1 MAGPA
6 GPGGAQ
12 LTATPS
18 ALSVLAGRAVQAG
31 LAAGLD
37 AVGIAGAEPF
47 EETRVIL
54 QRRKEEG
61 LSAGMQFT
69 YRNPA
74 RSTDPSRILPGAAAL
89 VVGARGYLRT
99 APDPG
104 TDADPDA
111 DADPKLGREP
121 EPRQARP
128 LGRVARY
135 SWVDHYK
142 PLREA
147 LGAVAGELRAAGWR
161 AAVVADDNALVDRA
175 AAHRAGLGWYGK
187 NTLLLLPGAGS
198 WYVLGSVV
206 TDAPL
211 PAEGAP
217 VPDGC
222 GSCSRCVAACPTGAL
237 DTPGA
242 LDARRC
248 LAWLVQAPGT
258 FPLEHREA
266 LGARLYGC
274 DDCQEACP
282 VNRLGARRHPPPP
295 AEANATAAV
304 DALDM
309 LAAGDVELLAGLGR
323 WYIPERDPAY
333 LRRNALLVLG
343 NVADPQ
349 HPDVRA
355 AVTAALASP
364 HPVVRGHAV
373 WAARRLGFD
382 DLAAAAAGDPDP
394 TVAREADPQ
403 RPVARRVTI

>member
-6 GPGGAQ
+6 GPGRAQ
-12 LTATPS
+12 LTASRSELS
-18 ALSVLAGRAVQAG
+18 ALAGRATQAG

-47 EETRVIL
+47 EQTRVVL

-61 LSAGMQFT
+61 LAAGMQFT

-89 VVGARGYLRT
+89 VVGARSYLR
-99 APDPG
+99 
-104 TDADPDA
+104 ADPDPEPRP
-111 DADPKLGREP
+111 DTEP

-135 SWVDHYK
+135 SWVDHYE

-147 LGAVAGELRAAGWR
+147 LGMVAGELRAAGWR
-161 AAVVADDNALVDRA
+161 TAVVADDNALVDRA

-211 PAEGAP
+211 PPDGAT

-266 LGARLYGC
+266 LGGRLYGC

-295 AEANATAAV
+295 AEADATAAV
-304 DALDM
+304 DALD
-309 LAAGDVELLAGLGR
+309 LLGSGDAELLARLGR
-323 WYIPERDPAY
+323 WYIPERNPAY

-343 NVADPQ
+343 NVADPH

-355 AVTAALASP
+355 AVTAALASR

-382 DLAAAAAGDPDP
+382 DLVAAAAGDADP